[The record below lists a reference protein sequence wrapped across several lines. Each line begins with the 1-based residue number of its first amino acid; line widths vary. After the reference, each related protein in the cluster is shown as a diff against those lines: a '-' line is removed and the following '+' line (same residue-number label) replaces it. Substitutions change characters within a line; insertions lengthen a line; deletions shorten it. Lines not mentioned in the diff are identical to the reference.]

1 MPLPS
6 LTAWQSLI
14 NQCDRRTAAFFVKWL
29 RRPLRTQLSRAERA
43 RLIRLFRQVAFH
55 AAGR

>member
-1 MPLPS
+1 MPLPA
-6 LTAWQSLI
+6 LLAWQSLI
-14 NQCDRRTAAFFVKWL
+14 RQCDERQAAFFIQWL

-43 RLIRLFRQVAFH
+43 RLIREFRQVAFH